1 MNNGRTFI
9 ARYTFIMSKA
19 VVETL
24 SGSQRLLQALSALRH
39 RNYRLYW
46 FGQLSSVLAQNME
59 GVAQGWLVLELT
71 NSPLLLGLTGLA
83 FAAPTIA
90 LTLLGGVI
98 ADRAD
103 RRRIMILSQ
112 GASAITFF
120 LLGTL
125 IVLGWIALWHVIVLA
140 ILSGCV
146 RAFDRPSRMA
156 LLPQM
161 VPKEDIANAVA
172 VGGTIWQLN
181 RLVGPA
187 FAGMLIY
194 LIGIGPTYYF
204 CFVASLSA
212 VVLWLGIRLNTQ
224 PTAPSAGG
232 VIQHMAEGLN
242 FIRKNEIYFIFIAI
256 IFFNSAFGMSYL
268 ILMPV
273 FARNVLDVGSQG
285 FGFLQSVGGAGAL
298 VGVLAVAWFSHSRGK
313 GMQALSGAL
322 AFGILLI
329 SFAASK
335 SYPLSL
341 ALTFALGVASQFYM
355 TTISTVIQVNLPNE
369 LRGRVMGI
377 YGLAWELMPVGGM
390 IAGAIAEFAGAP
402 IAVGFG
408 GFMVAGMALLI
419 AIFYPSI
426 RRLEQ

>member
-1 MNNGRTFI
+1 
-9 ARYTFIMSKA
+9 MSQA
-19 VVETL
+19 AVETL

-46 FGQLSSVLAQNME
+46 LGQLSSVLAQNME

-71 NSPLLLGLTGLA
+71 NSPLMLGLTGLA

-112 GASAITFF
+112 GVTALTFF
-120 LLGTL
+120 AIATL
-125 IVLGWIALWHVIVLA
+125 VVLDLITLWHVMALA

-187 FAGMLIY
+187 LAGMMIY

-204 CFVASLSA
+204 CFGASLIA
-212 VVLWLGIRLNTQ
+212 VFLWLGIRLAA
-224 PTAPSAGG
+224 PSMAPSAGG
-232 VIQHMAEGLN
+232 VMQHMVEGLN
-242 FIRKNEIYFIFIAI
+242 FIRHNEIYFIFIAI

-298 VGVLAVAWFSHSRGK
+298 IGVLAVAWFSHSRGK
-313 GMQALSGAL
+313 GLQSLFGAI
-322 AFGILLI
+322 AFGILLM
-329 SFAASK
+329 SFALSK
-335 SYPLSL
+335 AYPLSL
-341 ALTFALGVASQFYM
+341 ILAFALGVTSQFYM
-355 TTISTVIQVNLPNE
+355 TTISTVLQVNLPNE

-402 IAVGFG
+402 VAVGFG
-408 GFMVAGMALLI
+408 GFMVTAMALLVT
-419 AIFYPSI
+419 IFYPSI
-426 RRLEQ
+426 RRLEH

>member
-1 MNNGRTFI
+1 
-9 ARYTFIMSKA
+9 
-19 VVETL
+19 
-24 SGSQRLLQALSALRH
+24 
-39 RNYRLYW
+39 
-46 FGQLSSVLAQNME
+46 
-59 GVAQGWLVLELT
+59 
-71 NSPLLLGLTGLA
+71 
-83 FAAPTIA
+83 
-90 LTLLGGVI
+90 
-98 ADRAD
+98 
-103 RRRIMILSQ
+103 MILSQ
-112 GASAITFF
+112 SLSAVTFF
-120 LLGTL
+120 LLANL
-125 IVLGWIALWHVIVLA
+125 ILLEWVVYWHVIVFA

-204 CFVASLSA
+204 CFAASLSA
-212 VVLWLGIRLNTQ
+212 VVLWLGIRLSTQ

-232 VIQHMAEGLN
+232 VMQHMAEGLN

-322 AFGILLI
+322 LFGILLI
-329 SFAASK
+329 LFAASN
-335 SYPLSL
+335 SYMLSL
-341 ALTFALGVASQFYM
+341 ALAFMLGVASQFYM

-408 GFMVAGMALLI
+408 GFMVAGMALLV
-419 AIFYPSI
+419 AIFYPSV

>member
-1 MNNGRTFI
+1 MNNGRTSI
-9 ARYTFIMSKA
+9 ARYTFIMSKTA
-19 VVETL
+19 VETR

-112 GASAITFF
+112 CASAFTFF
-120 LLGTL
+120 LLATL
-125 IVLGWIALWHVIVLA
+125 IVIDRIALWHVIALA

-161 VPKEDIANAVA
+161 VPKDDIANAVA

-187 FAGMLIY
+187 FAGMMIY

-204 CFVASLSA
+204 CFAASLVA
-212 VVLWLGIRLNTQ
+212 VFLWLGIHLVT
-224 PTAPSAGG
+224 PSTAPSTGG

-313 GMQALSGAL
+313 GLQSLLGAL
-322 AFGILLI
+322 IFGMLLI
-329 SFAASK
+329 SFAVSK

-341 ALTFALGVASQFYM
+341 ALAFTLGAASQFYM
-355 TTISTVIQVNLPNE
+355 TTISTVLQVNLPNE

-408 GFMVAGMALLI
+408 GFMVAAMALLV
-419 AIFYPSI
+419 AIFYPSV

>member
-1 MNNGRTFI
+1 MAGLPVDRQIT
-9 ARYTFIMSKA
+9 MSEAA
-19 VVETL
+19 VKTH
-24 SGSQRLLQALSALRH
+24 SGSQRLLQAMSALRH

-59 GVAQGWLVLELT
+59 GVAQGWLILELT
-71 NSPLLLGLTGLA
+71 NSPLLLGLTGLT
-83 FAAPTIA
+83 FATPTIA

-112 GASAITFF
+112 SASALNFF
-120 LLGTL
+120 LLATL
-125 IVLGWIALWHVIVLA
+125 VVSGWIALWHVMAVA
-140 ILSGCV
+140 FVSGCV

-161 VPKEDIANAVA
+161 VPQEDIANAVA

-187 FAGMLIY
+187 LAGMLIY
-194 LIGIGPTYYF
+194 LIGIGSTYYF
-204 CFVASLSA
+204 CFGASLIA
-212 VVLWLGIRLNTQ
+212 VCLWLGISLTTQ
-224 PTAPSAGG
+224 SGGPATGG
-232 VIQHMAEGLN
+232 VLQHMAEGLN
-242 FIRKNEIYFIFIAI
+242 FIRKNEIYFMFITL

-273 FARNVLDVGSQG
+273 FARDVLDVGSQG
-285 FGFLQSVGGAGAL
+285 FGFLQSFGGAGAL
-298 VGVLAVAWFSHSRGK
+298 VGVLAVAWFSHSRRK
-313 GMQALSGAL
+313 GLQALSVAMC
-322 AFGILLI
+322 FGILLI
-329 SFAASK
+329 TFAASK
-335 SYPLSL
+335 SYALSL
-341 ALTFALGVASQFYM
+341 ALAFALGIASQFYM
-355 TTISTVIQVNLPNE
+355 TTISTVLQVNLPNE

-390 IAGAIAEFAGAP
+390 IAGTIAEFAGAP
-402 IAVGFG
+402 VAVGFG

>member
-1 MNNGRTFI
+1 
-9 ARYTFIMSKA
+9 MSKA
-19 VVETL
+19 AVQTH
-24 SGSQRLLQALSALRH
+24 SGSQRLLQAMSALRH

-71 NSPLLLGLTGLA
+71 NSPLLLGLTGLT

-103 RRRIMILSQ
+103 RRRIMIVSQ
-112 GASAITFF
+112 SASALSFF
-120 LLGTL
+120 LLATFV
-125 IVLGWIALWHVIVLA
+125 VLDWIALWHVMALA
-140 ILSGCV
+140 FVSGCV

-161 VPKEDIANAVA
+161 VPQDDIANAVA

-194 LIGIGPTYYF
+194 VIGIGPTYYF
-204 CFVASLSA
+204 CFGASLLA
-212 VVLWLGIRLNTQ
+212 VVLWLGIRLTTQ
-224 PTAPSAGG
+224 TTAAAAGG
-232 VIQHMAEGLN
+232 VMHHMAEGLN
-242 FIRKNEIYFIFIAI
+242 FIRANEVYYMFIGM

-298 VGVLAVAWFSHSRGK
+298 AGVLAVAWFSHSRGK
-313 GMQALSGAL
+313 GRQALFGAL
-322 AFGILLI
+322 TFGLLLVA
-329 SFAASK
+329 FAASK

-341 ALTFALGVASQFYM
+341 VLAFALGTASQFYM
-355 TTISTVIQVNLPNE
+355 TTISTVLQVNLPNE

-402 IAVGFG
+402 VAVGFG
-408 GFMVAGMALLI
+408 GLMVTVMALAV

>member
-1 MNNGRTFI
+1 
-9 ARYTFIMSKA
+9 MSKVA
-19 VVETL
+19 AENL
-24 SGSQRLLQALSALRH
+24 SGSQRLVEALSALRH

-46 FGQLSSVLAQNME
+46 CGQLSSVLAQNME

-71 NSPLLLGLTGLA
+71 ESPLLLGVTGLA

-98 ADRAD
+98 ADRTD
-103 RRRIMILSQ
+103 RRRVMIGAQTLS
-112 GASAITFF
+112 SANF
-120 LLGTL
+120 LVLATL
-125 IVLGWIALWHVIVLA
+125 IVLDAVALWHVMLMAV
-140 ILSGCV
+140 LSGCV

-187 FAGMLIY
+187 LAGMLIY

-204 CFVASLSA
+204 CCGASLFA
-212 VVLWLGIRLNTQ
+212 VVLWLGIRLPAQSNA
-224 PTAPSAGG
+224 PTSGG
-232 VIQHMAEGLN
+232 VLQHMADGLN
-242 FIRKNEIYFIFIAI
+242 FIRRNEVYFIFIGM

-268 ILMPV
+268 VLMPV

-285 FGFLQSVGGAGAL
+285 FGFLQSAGGAGAL
-298 VGVLAVAWFSHSRGK
+298 AGVLAVAWFSHTRGK
-313 GMQALSGAL
+313 GIQALAGASS
-322 AFGILLI
+322 FGLLLI
-329 SFAASK
+329 MFALSQ

-341 ALTFALGVASQFYM
+341 LLAFLLGVASQFYM
-355 TTISTVIQVNLPNE
+355 TTISTVLQIELPNE

-390 IAGAIAEFAGAP
+390 IAGGMAEFAGAP
-402 IAVGFG
+402 MAVGFG
-408 GFMVAGMALLI
+408 GFMVAAMALFVSVRHP
-419 AIFYPSI
+419 AI
-426 RRLEQ
+426 RRLEH